1 MSHIHSVP
9 RRAAR
14 FGVAG
19 LVAVAAAALAVL
31 LLVPAANA
39 AFSLGKCQGTSII
52 GEGASFQKEAHE
64 LFNEHF
70 GPDYCVG
77 TGGEGLNVT
86 YKPEGSG
93 AGIKAMEL
101 REKPARFGATDDP
114 PTPTQIALMN
124 SGGKEEAGKVVADG
138 VEGNEGEVHVI
149 PLAVGAVAPLINL
162 PDNCDAELLED
173 EFRTVSK
180 AAVTETAAKKGLL
193 RIRIPKA
200 TFEKIW
206 AFETG
211 FKKWSEAFP
220 ELNADAD
227 CQKPIIRV
235 VRFDQSGT
243 TFAFKSYLNAI
254 NPSRGW
260 LTTYATGANE
270 TKEWPGAEYGSGA
283 KCSGTPAP
291 GKAEDSVDQLTSGC
305 ANGNGKLVPVLKET
319 DGSIGYSDLATAR
332 SLGVL
337 VDPTKTTEAP
347 TTPYWTQVQN
357 GVGNFT
363 EPTFS
368 PTGYQ
373 TTGARGSNC
382 KTVEFKGI
390 PSGEKATFEDWS
402 QARGVDSKVGFGI
415 CTLTYGLVF
424 DDNAA
429 AYGASTGEE
438 SKARTVKDYWEN
450 IVSPSIQGQLFGRD
464 YAELPNSIVE
474 ISRQGVEEIGWNKAG
489 DGKNEEEKTQEK
501 PAEKPATTAPV
512 VTPVN
517 SRFTLSRTAISSKKG
532 SATLSVSLPG
542 AGKLDVLGTAKVG
555 KKTVKVGH
563 VALNAGQAGNYQ
575 VTLKPSGAA
584 KQALQKAGKLQVK
597 LTLTFT
603 PVGGT
608 ASTSTKSVMLKLA
621 RKAGK
626 N

>member
-1 MSHIHSVP
+1 
-9 RRAAR
+9 
-14 FGVAG
+14 VAG
-19 LVAVAAAALAVL
+19 LVATAAAALVAL
-31 LLVPAANA
+31 LLVPAADA
-39 AFSLGKCQGTSII
+39 SFSLGKCQGTSIT

-70 GPDYCVG
+70 GPDYCIG
-77 TGGEGLNVT
+77 TGGEGLSVT

-114 PTPTQIALMN
+114 PTPAQIALMN
-124 SGGKEEAGKVVADG
+124 SGGKEEGGKVVADG
-138 VEGNEGEVHVI
+138 AEGNEGEVHVV

-162 PDNCDAELLED
+162 PDSCNAELLED

-180 AAVTETAAKKGLL
+180 AEVTGTPAKKGLL
-193 RIRIPKA
+193 RIRMPKA

-254 NPSRGW
+254 NPGRGW

-270 TKEWPGAEYGSGA
+270 TKEWPGAEYGSGGQ
-283 KCSGTPAP
+283 CGGTAAP
-291 GKAEDSVDQLTSGC
+291 GKAADTTDQLTSGC
-305 ANGNGKLVPVLKET
+305 ANGNGKLVPVLQST

-332 SLGVL
+332 SLGAL
-337 VDPTKTTEAP
+337 VNPALTAEAP

-357 GVGNFT
+357 GAGTFT

-368 PTGYQ
+368 ATGYQ

-382 KTVEFKGI
+382 KTVEFKDI

-402 QARGVDSKVGFGI
+402 KASGVNSNVGFGI
-415 CTLTYGLVF
+415 CTLTYGLLF
-424 DDNAA
+424 DDNATV
-429 AYGASTGEE
+429 YGASAGEE
-438 SKARTVKDYWEN
+438 AKARTVKDYWEN

-464 YAELPNSIVE
+464 YAELPKSILE
-474 ISRQGVEEIGWNKAG
+474 ISQQGVEEIGWDKKSDA
-489 DGKNEEEKTQEK
+489 KKEEETTKKEGDKTT
-501 PAEKPATTAPV
+501 PPPPPI
-512 VTPVN
+512 VTPPSN
-517 SRFTLSRTAISSKKG
+517 KFTLSRTTVSPKKG

-542 AGKLDVLGTAKVG
+542 AGKLDVLGTSKVG
-555 KKTVKVGH
+555 KKTLKVGH
-563 VALNAGQAGNYQ
+563 VALNAGQAGSYQ

-584 KQALQKAGKLQVK
+584 KAALRKTGKLQVK
-597 LTLTFT
+597 LTLTFAPT
-603 PVGGT
+603 GGT
-608 ASTSTKSVMLKLA
+608 ASTSTKNITLKLSQ
-621 RKAGK
+621 KGG
-626 N
+626 NS

>member
-9 RRAAR
+9 RGRR
-14 FGVAG
+14 VGMAG
-19 LVAVAAAALAVL
+19 LVVAAAAALVAL
-31 LLVPAANA
+31 LLAPAANA
-39 AFSLGKCQGTSII
+39 SFSLGKCQGTSIT

-77 TGGEGLNVT
+77 TGGEGLSVT

-114 PTPTQIALMN
+114 PTPAQIALMN
-124 SGGKEEAGKVVADG
+124 SGGKEEGGKVVADG

-149 PLAVGAVAPLINL
+149 PVAVGAVAPLVNL
-162 PDNCDAELLED
+162 PDNCNAELLED

-180 AAVTETAAKKGLL
+180 AEVTGTPAKKGLL
-193 RIRIPKA
+193 RIRMPKA

-270 TKEWPGAEYGSGA
+270 TKEWPGAEYGSGGQCA
-283 KCSGTPAP
+283 GTAAP
-291 GKAEDSVDQLTSGC
+291 GKAADTTDQLTSGC
-305 ANGNGKLVPVLKET
+305 ANGNGKLVPVLQST

-337 VDPTKTTEAP
+337 VNPALTAEAP

-357 GVGNFT
+357 GSGNFT

-368 PTGYQ
+368 ATGYQ
-373 TTGARGSNC
+373 TAGARGSNC

-390 PSGEKATFEDWS
+390 PSGEKASFEDWS
-402 QARGVDSKVGFGI
+402 NASGVNSNVGFGI
-415 CTLTYGLVF
+415 CTLTYGLLF
-424 DDNAA
+424 DDSATV
-429 AYGASTGEE
+429 YGASAGEE
-438 SKARTVKDYWEN
+438 AKARTVKDYWEN
-450 IVSPSIQGQLFGRD
+450 VVSPSIQGQLFGRD
-464 YAELPNSIVE
+464 YAELPQSILD
-474 ISRQGVEEIGWNKAG
+474 ISRQGVEEIGWDKKSDA
-489 DGKNEEEKTQEK
+489 KKEEE
-501 PAEKPATTAPV
+501 TTKKEGGTTTPPPPPI
-512 VTPVN
+512 VTPPSN
-517 SRFTLSRTAISSKKG
+517 KFTLSRTTISSKKG

-542 AGKLDVLGTAKVG
+542 AGKLDVLGTSKVG
-555 KKTVKVGH
+555 KKTLKVGH
-563 VALNAGQAGNYQ
+563 VALNAGQAGSFQ

-603 PVGGT
+603 PTGGT
-608 ASTSTKSVMLKLA
+608 ASTSTKNITLKLS
-621 RKAGK
+621 RKGG
-626 N
+626 NG